1 MISFGNK
8 INRSYSLY
16 LPFRGNFTIITTY
29 FSKSNT
35 YIAFVTEQSIM
46 QACKNGELNS
56 QIYRDLRQSSFA
68 STFLDIRDL
77 KSSNLDIR
85 CQFSNILPNFKDK
98 IQYFSNETIKLSKVQ
113 TSNGPFESVL
123 YLYVF
128 GFSDYPD
135 DFIYCL
141 AERQHIDTVIGK
153 KLVRT
158 SAIQIST
165 KDCLENMNKMV
176 SFYNG
181 KTNRELKQEFSD
193 IEDTMKEVLN

>member
-181 KTNRELKQEFSD
+181 KTDRELKQEFSD

>member
-1 MISFGNK
+1 
-8 INRSYSLY
+8 
-16 LPFRGNFTIITTY
+16 
-29 FSKSNT
+29 
-35 YIAFVTEQSIM
+35 M